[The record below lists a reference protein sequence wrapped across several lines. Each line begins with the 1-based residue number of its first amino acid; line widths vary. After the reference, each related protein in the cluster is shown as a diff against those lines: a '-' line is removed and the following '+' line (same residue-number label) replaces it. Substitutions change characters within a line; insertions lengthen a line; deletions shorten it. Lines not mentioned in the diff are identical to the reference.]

1 MDHLNFP
8 YRSSSH
14 LALMHVISES
24 GAWERQG
31 IRVDY
36 EKKISRDDAH
46 SLVPTGEVEFTSGNH
61 VSTYA
66 ARVRGDNWVY
76 LGQSVSFNRLALVT
90 RPDSGID
97 GLADIRGRKFA
108 TKGRHPQLNDWL
120 YLKQSGYDI
129 DKDEVEFLKFGSA
142 TTDPELQKVGK
153 VEAVQKGL
161 ADLCFVSQPR
171 RALAERAG
179 LKAIDIPAQPM
190 IYFATVSSS
199 LPFTQKHPDLVA
211 KMLRGMLDG
220 IAFFKT
226 QREKTIT
233 ILMEKHTKEGKLDR
247 DAATKLYDELAPN
260 LEPKLYPS
268 LQAVFNV
275 YEEAK
280 RQSKDAERIHPLALW
295 DFHFLREIDDSG
307 FIDGLYNTN
316 ARPVG
321 AGG

>member
-1 MDHLNFP
+1 MDTVHFP

-14 LALMHVISES
+14 LALMHVIAES
-24 GAWERQG
+24 GSWDRQG
-31 IRVDY
+31 LRVEYDS
-36 EKKISRDDAH
+36 KLSRDDAH
-46 SLVPTGEVEFTSGNH
+46 KLVPTGHVEFTSGNH

-76 LGQSVSFNRLALVT
+76 LGQTVSNNRLALIT
-90 RPDSGID
+90 RPGSGIES
-97 GLADIRGRKFA
+97 LKDIRGKRFA

-120 YLKQSGYDI
+120 YLKQHGYDI
-129 DKDEVEFLKFGSA
+129 DRDDVEFLKFGSA
-142 TTDPELQKVGK
+142 STDPEIQKIGK

-171 RALAERAG
+171 RELAERIG
-179 LKAIDIPAQPM
+179 LKAIEIEPQPM
-190 IYFATVSSS
+190 IYFATVSTS
-199 LPFTQKHPDLVA
+199 LPFAQKHPELIT
-211 KMLRGMLDG
+211 KLLKGMLAG
-220 IAFFKT
+220 IAFFKSE
-226 QREKTIT
+226 REKTIQ
-233 ILMEKHTKEGKLDR
+233 ILIAKHKKEGDLDR

-268 LQAVFNV
+268 LQAIYNV

-295 DFHFLREIDDSG
+295 DFHYLRELDDAGYIDS
-307 FIDGLYNTN
+307 LYKTNT
-316 ARPVG
+316 RPVG